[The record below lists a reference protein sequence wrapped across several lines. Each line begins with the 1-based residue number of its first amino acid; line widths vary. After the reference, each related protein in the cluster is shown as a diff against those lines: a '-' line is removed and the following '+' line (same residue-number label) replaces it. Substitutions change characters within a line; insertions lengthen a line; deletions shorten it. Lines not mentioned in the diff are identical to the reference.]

1 MPVLKTSSH
10 KSIDFS
16 CIVQYPTC
24 LGDNNNNIIT
34 GHYKVERGLIRS
46 DLLLTITINRS
57 LLFPVSSFL
66 ILCRGGRRKI
76 SLPVYHQEDES
87 NDLSDLGIGTSSAS
101 GKSSMSE
108 DFDNQSVIVSSPLM
122 SEVIAVEHLKAHLY
136 KSPIYSILRLSS
148 PAHYL

>member
-1 MPVLKTSSH
+1 M
-10 KSIDFS
+10 
-16 CIVQYPTC
+16 
-24 LGDNNNNIIT
+24 
-34 GHYKVERGLIRS
+34 ERGLIRS

-108 DFDNQSVIVSSPLM
+108 DFDNQSVIVSSPLSM

-148 PAHYL
+148 PTHYL